1 MVNTFVEFKV
11 PKRLQAKPGESG
23 SKYYSVYRIVATLM
37 YMNQPYEQIMKL
49 DIIQALTYIQ
59 AYNKI
64 TSEPKKKAKH

>member
-1 MVNTFVEFKV
+1 MDNTFAEFKV

-23 SKYYSVYRIVATLM
+23 SKYYSIYRIVATLM

-49 DIIQALTYIQ
+49 DIIQALSYIQ